1 MMGFMQDTSDMV
13 LARLRSE
20 LAPLRGLWHGMESD
34 LLRLGIT
41 SVRDLRGKQPEQVA
55 ESYRTLAGH
64 PPDPILRPYF
74 AALIGFAET
83 GVATPWWYILR
94 AEVQAKTC

>member
-1 MMGFMQDTSDMV
+1 MMGLMQDTSDMV

-34 LLRLGIT
+34 LLRLGFT
-41 SVRDLRGKQPEQVA
+41 SVRDLCGKKAEQVA
-55 ESYRTLAGH
+55 EAYRTLAGR

-83 GVATPWWYILR
+83 GVATPWWHILR
-94 AEVQAKTC
+94 SEVQARTC